1 MRVSV
6 GIKSLSRLP
15 YQAAAVLRNSSYHGL
30 YSLIIDADET
40 ELDQLQQQQEQQL
53 PVLLTL
59 SLWQAELAAT
69 KSLPEDAAALYQP
82 LAALP
87 EVWLQGR
94 VAGQLSADTALL
106 QLETEQTPLMVW
118 FSAPIALEQG
128 SWLCVKGELHATP
141 VFAPN

>member
-1 MRVSV
+1 MRISV

-15 YQAAAVLRNSSYHGL
+15 YQAAAVLRNSSYPGL

-40 ELDQLQQQQEQQL
+40 ELDQLQQQQEQQV

-69 KSLPEDAAALYQP
+69 ESLPKDAAALNQP

-106 QLETEQTPLMVW
+106 QLEKEQTPLVVW
-118 FSAPIALEQG
+118 FSSPIALEQG
-128 SWLCVKGELHATP
+128 CWLCVKGELHATP

>member
-1 MRVSV
+1 MRISV

-15 YQAAAVLRNSSYHGL
+15 YQAAAVLRNSSYPGL

-69 KSLPEDAAALYQP
+69 ESLPEDAAALYQP

-94 VAGQLSADTALL
+94 VGGQLSADTALL
-106 QLETEQTPLMVW
+106 QLETEQTLMVW

-128 SWLCVKGELHATP
+128 SWLCVKGELHATLA
-141 VFAPN
+141 FAAN

>member
-59 SLWQAELAAT
+59 SLWQAELAAVE
-69 KSLPEDAAALYQP
+69 SLPEDAAALYQP

-106 QLETEQTPLMVW
+106 QLETEPAPLMVW

-128 SWLCVKGELHATP
+128 RWLCVKGELHATLA
-141 VFAPN
+141 FAPN

>member
-1 MRVSV
+1 MRISV

-15 YQAAAVLRNSSYHGL
+15 YQAAAVLRNSSYPGL

-53 PVLLTL
+53 PVRLTL

-69 KSLPEDAAALYQP
+69 ESFPEDAAALYQP

-106 QLETEQTPLMVW
+106 QLETEQTLMVW
-118 FSAPIALEQG
+118 ISAPIALEQG

-141 VFAPN
+141 VFALD

>member
-69 KSLPEDAAALYQP
+69 ESFPEDAAALYQP

-106 QLETEQTPLMVW
+106 QLETEQTLMVW

-141 VFAPN
+141 VFALD

>member
-15 YQAAAVLRNSSYHGL
+15 YQAAAVLRNSSYPGL

-94 VAGQLSADTALL
+94 VAGQLSADSVLL
-106 QLETEQTPLMVW
+106 QLETELTPLMVW

-128 SWLCVKGELHATP
+128 NRLRVKGELHATP